1 MNNGKQRTAL
11 FLLCMICAM
20 ATFKP
25 IQTEASAGTVTGYQ
39 KITWGI
45 STGRYYVNNIHAFC
59 AQYNKSWPTVGTTI
73 ERIDS
78 CTNEVLRK
86 ALYYGYN
93 GPANKLGT
101 DDKAHVLTAIAISD
115 ANIGERETGASSKY
129 DEFYWDIVNNPGNYP
144 APPENFKTYMAITSS
159 DDLQNLAFYV
169 LEPEP
174 VVPEEPEEPEEPEI
188 PEKVYQLELTK
199 YQTGTE
205 IPIPGTI
212 FEHVNPDGTTEKVMT
227 DDDGKIFIDNLQKGT
242 HIIRETEVMDGYI
255 LNQEEYTFV
264 IDDNSEE
271 ITRLT
276 VYNDPAP
283 YDVIVKK
290 VDGYGNL
297 LEGAQFE
304 LYADLECQQEVAK
317 GATNENGIL
326 KLTGLEIGKK
336 YYMKET
342 KAPAGYETAENI
354 YEIHALSTPAKDE
367 FVFYINGEESGT
379 ECYLEIINDVGIVL
393 PKTGSSATL
402 FMVITGMTMCMIS
415 MKKELEKR
423 RKYL

>member
-1 MNNGKQRTAL
+1 MNIGKQKTTL

-20 ATFKP
+20 AAFKP
-25 IQTEASAGTVTGYQ
+25 ISTQASAGTVTGYQ
-39 KITWGI
+39 KVTWGI

-59 AQYNKSWPTVGTTI
+59 SQYNKSWPEVGANI

-78 CTNEVLRK
+78 CTNEVIRK

-101 DDKAHVLTAIAISD
+101 DDRAHVLTAIAISD
-115 ANIGERETGASSKY
+115 ANIGERETGASSTY
-129 DEFYWDIVNNPGNYP
+129 DEFYWDIVNHPDNYP
-144 APPENFKTYMAITSS
+144 TPPENFKTYMAITSS

-169 LEPEP
+169 LEEPEI
-174 VVPEEPEEPEEPEI
+174 PEEP

-212 FEHVNPDGTTEKVMT
+212 FEHVKPDGSVDKVMT
-227 DDDGKIFIDNLQKGT
+227 DENGKIFIDNLKKGT
-242 HIIRETEVMDGYI
+242 HILREVEVMDGYV
-255 LNQEEYTFV
+255 LSQEEHRFV

-271 ITRLT
+271 LTRVT

-283 YDVIVKK
+283 FDVTVKK
-290 VDGYGNL
+290 IDGYGNL
-297 LEGAQFE
+297 LAGAQFS
-304 LYADLECQQEVAK
+304 LYSDLECQQEISQGV
-317 GATNENGIL
+317 TNEKGVLN
-326 KLTGLEIGKK
+326 LTNLEVGKT
-336 YYMKET
+336 YYLKET
-342 KAPAGYETAENI
+342 KAPAGYEAAENV
-354 YEIHALSTPAKDE
+354 YEIYALSTPAEDE
-367 FVFYINGEESGT
+367 FVFYVNGEEKGS
-379 ECYLEIINDVGIVL
+379 ECYMEIINDVGFVL

-415 MKKELEKR
+415 IKKELEKR
-423 RKYL
+423 RINL